1 MMYHLRQMWVAVR
14 GTLTATFATLSTMTI
29 TLAVLGAV
37 ILLTQ
42 NLERNLLKLESEV
55 EIGVFLKQG
64 STLESV
70 ALAIQTQYGSLIKE
84 AKLVTREQAMQ
95 EMTELYPSFEQAEG
109 LVDNP
114 LPDTL
119 RLKLKD
125 PQDTKNV
132 AEAIKNFEGV
142 DSVEYGQGTIDQSIN
157 LIRALRSGG
166 WALVVVLV
174 LSSFFN
180 ILNAVRVAMYARRE
194 EINVMR
200 LLGATRR
207 FVRAPYLMEG
217 ILLGLLSGAIA
228 CIILVPTYVSLVDSL
243 QKSVPFLTLVT
254 EPIRVLQSLA
264 GLFLFGLLIGAAGSW
279 LASNHYLREI
289 E

>member
-29 TLAVLGAV
+29 TLAVLGSV
-37 ILLTQ
+37 ILLTL
-42 NLERNLLKLESEV
+42 NLERNLVKLESEV
-55 EIGVFLKQG
+55 EIGVFIQEG

-70 ALAIQTQYGSLIKE
+70 ALAIQTQYGSLIKD
-84 AKLVTREQAMQ
+84 AKLVTKDQAMQ
-95 EMTELYPSFEQAEG
+95 EMTELYPSFDEAED
-109 LVDNP
+109 LVENP

-125 PQDTKNV
+125 PQDTKRV
-132 AEAIKNFEGV
+132 AEAIKTLNGV
-142 DSVEYGQGTIDQSIN
+142 ESVEYGQGTIDQSIN
-157 LIRALRSGG
+157 LIRTLRTGG
-166 WALVVVLV
+166 WTLVGVLV

-207 FVRAPYLMEG
+207 FIRAPYLMEG
-217 ILLGLLSGAIA
+217 ILLGLLSSAVA
-228 CIILVPTYVSLVDSL
+228 CMILVPSYVSLVGNL
-243 QKSVPFLTLVT
+243 QNSVPFLSLVT
-254 EPIRVLQSLA
+254 EPLVVLQSLA
-264 GLFLFGLLIGAAGSW
+264 GLFLFGLVIGSAGSW
-279 LASNHYLREI
+279 FASNHYLREL

>member
-1 MMYHLRQMWVAVR
+1 MYHLKQMWIAVR

-37 ILLTQ
+37 ILLTM

-55 EIGVFLKQG
+55 EIGVFIQTG
-64 STLESV
+64 STLDSV
-70 ALAIQTQYGSLIKE
+70 ALSIQTQYGALIKE
-84 AKLVTREQAMQ
+84 AKLVTKDQAMQ
-95 EMTELYPSFEQAEG
+95 EMNELYPSFKEAEG
-109 LVDNP
+109 LVENP

-125 PQDTKNV
+125 PQDTKRV
-132 AEAIKNFEGV
+132 AEAIKTFPGV
-142 DSVEYGQGTIDQSIN
+142 ESVEYGQGTIDQSIN
-157 LIRALRSGG
+157 LIRTLRTGG
-166 WALVVVLV
+166 WALVAVLI

-207 FVRAPYLMEG
+207 FIRAPYLIEG
-217 ILLGLLSGAIA
+217 VLLGLLSSAVA
-228 CIILVPTYVSLVDSL
+228 CIILVPSYVSLVDNL
-243 QKSVPFLTLVT
+243 QNTVPFLALVT
-254 EPIRVLQSLA
+254 EPVRVLQSLA
-264 GLFLFGLLIGAAGSW
+264 GLFVFGLGIGAAGSW
-279 LASNHYLREI
+279 FASNHYLREM

>member
-29 TLAVLGAV
+29 TLAVLGSV
-37 ILLTQ
+37 ILLSI
-42 NLERNLLKLESEV
+42 NLERNLVKLESEV
-55 EIGVFLKQG
+55 EIGVFIQQD
-64 STLESV
+64 STLDSV
-70 ALAIQTQYGSLIKE
+70 GLAIQTQYGSLLKDI
-84 AKLVTREQAMQ
+84 KLVTKDQAFQ
-95 EMTELYPSFEQAEG
+95 EMTELYPSFNDAED
-109 LVDNP
+109 LVENP

-125 PQDTKNV
+125 PQDTKRV
-132 AEAIKNFEGV
+132 AEAIKTLGGV
-142 DSVEYGQGTIDQSIN
+142 ESVEYGQGTIDQSIN
-157 LIRALRSGG
+157 LIRTLRTGG
-166 WALVVVLV
+166 WTLVIVLV

-207 FVRAPYLMEG
+207 FIRAPYLMEG
-217 ILLGLLSGAIA
+217 ILLGLLSSAVA
-228 CIILVPTYVSLVDSL
+228 CIILVPSYVSLVSNL
-243 QKSVPFLTLVT
+243 RNSVPFLSLA
-254 EPIRVLQSLA
+254 EPIVVLQSLA
-264 GLFLFGLLIGAAGSW
+264 GLFLFGLLIGSAGSW
-279 LASNHYLREI
+279 FASNHYLREL

>member
-29 TLAVLGAV
+29 TLAVLGSV
-37 ILLTQ
+37 ILLSI
-42 NLERNLLKLESEV
+42 NLERNLVKLESEV
-55 EIGVFLKQG
+55 EIGVFIQQD
-64 STLESV
+64 STLDSV
-70 ALAIQTQYGSLIKE
+70 GLAIQTQYGSLLKDI
-84 AKLVTREQAMQ
+84 KLVTKDQAFQ
-95 EMTELYPSFEQAEG
+95 EMTELYPSFNDAEE
-109 LVDNP
+109 LVENP

-125 PQDTKNV
+125 PQDTKRV
-132 AEAIKNFEGV
+132 AEAIKTLNGV
-142 DSVEYGQGTIDQSIN
+142 ESVEYGQGTIDQSIN
-157 LIRALRSGG
+157 LIRTLRTGG
-166 WALVVVLV
+166 WALVGVLV

-207 FVRAPYLMEG
+207 FIRAPYLMEG
-217 ILLGLLSGAIA
+217 ILLGLLSSAVA
-228 CIILVPTYVSLVDSL
+228 CIILVPSYVSLVSNL
-243 QKSVPFLTLVT
+243 SRSVPFLSLA
-254 EPIRVLQSLA
+254 EPVVVLQSLA
-264 GLFLFGLLIGAAGSW
+264 GLFLFGLVIGSAGSW
-279 LASNHYLREI
+279 FASNHYLREL